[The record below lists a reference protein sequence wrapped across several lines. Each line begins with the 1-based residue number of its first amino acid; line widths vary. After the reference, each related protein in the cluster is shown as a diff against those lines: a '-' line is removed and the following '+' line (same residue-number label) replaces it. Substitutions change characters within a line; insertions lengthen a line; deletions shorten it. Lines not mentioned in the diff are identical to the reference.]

1 MARPAVD
8 RQKRLRKKVESS
20 PELLTVA
27 RQLAALTLTHQERP
41 LSPRERES
49 LRRGLASAGDALAWS
64 ETLATTP
71 DPVMEFAL
79 DVMSLATIGVESLGS
94 DLVEERANKQ
104 TEISRLGEV
113 AEYTRR
119 LATDPNATFPA
130 EITYSY
136 TLRDA
141 YQGLVT
147 KIAKSTVSNP
157 QEALGAAEALQKS
170 IEGRSKL
177 TDLMVIDLEE
187 RAARLQAMAGRVP
200 DFVKSS
206 QSVLDEVI
214 ATLS

>member
-8 RQKRLRKKVESS
+8 RQKRLRSKVESS
-20 PELLTVA
+20 PELLRVS
-27 RQLAALTLTHQERP
+27 RELASLTLAHQERP

-49 LRRGLASAGDALAWS
+49 LRRGLATAGDQLGWS
-64 ETLATTP
+64 ETLATNA

-94 DLVEERANKQ
+94 DLEQERANKQ
-104 TEISRLGEV
+104 TEM
-113 AEYTRR
+113 AR
-119 LATDPNATFPA
+119 LADVAAYARQLSTDPNAKFPA
-130 EITYSY
+130 EITYTY
-136 TLRDA
+136 TVRDP

-147 KIAKSTVSNP
+147 KTAKNTVSNP
-157 QEALGAAEALQKS
+157 QEALAASESLQKS

-187 RAARLQAMAGRVP
+187 KRGHLQAMTRTLP

-206 QSVLDEVI
+206 RSVLDEVI